1 MLKFLSVGY
10 DASEIRLHPCGK
22 LLGVN
27 HLTMKKGRE
36 NALSLVSEFRM
47 SPGIKFMLINKFKLT
62 YKKFLIFQKQH

>member
-1 MLKFLSVGY
+1 MKLLLKFLSVGY

-47 SPGIKFMLINKFKLT
+47 SPGI
-62 YKKFLIFQKQH
+62 

>member
-1 MLKFLSVGY
+1 MNSSSSKLLKKMKLLLKFLSVGY

-47 SPGIKFMLINKFKLT
+47 SPGV
-62 YKKFLIFQKQH
+62 